1 MGSEAKSLILP
12 IDGQFGAGYRLLF
25 LHTEQGPGPVITNL
39 DKYIRLPKLENPKK
53 IRMDFN
59 SLHMKLYI
67 QIEGQT
73 IIVHSTYHRG
83 LVDMK
88 PTYNGG

>member
-1 MGSEAKSLILP
+1 
-12 IDGQFGAGYRLLF
+12 
-25 LHTEQGPGPVITNL
+25 
-39 DKYIRLPKLENPKK
+39 
-53 IRMDFN
+53 
-59 SLHMKLYI
+59 MKLYI

-88 PTYNGG
+88 PTYNGGKLHEIMMFVLEVSFDALERA